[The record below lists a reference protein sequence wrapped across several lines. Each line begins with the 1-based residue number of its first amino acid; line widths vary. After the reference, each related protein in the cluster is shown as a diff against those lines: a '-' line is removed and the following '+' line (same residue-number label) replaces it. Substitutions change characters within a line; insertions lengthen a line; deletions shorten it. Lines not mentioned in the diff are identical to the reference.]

1 MGQSRW
7 FFLPSPEFYPLPDL
21 QDILTITVSL
31 DQPTYGIEPGVCL
44 ESNEQIDLYSG
55 IIFPDGKVYG
65 TTVDDRGK
73 ITLARGFQK
82 IKSNVSVNRK
92 QTQIIFFSSNEAAI
106 SYVFKAADPVGLYNF
121 FFFVTCSPS
130 MRDTNGSFVSMGSH
144 MYFYK
149 DLSAALK

>member
-1 MGQSRW
+1 MNRLTFTRALFSPMGRCMER
-7 FFLPSPEFYPLPDL
+7 L
-21 QDILTITVSL
+21 LTIGERL
-31 DQPTYGIEPGVCL
+31 PW
-44 ESNEQIDLYSG
+44 
-55 IIFPDGKVYG
+55 
-65 TTVDDRGK
+65 R
-73 ITLARGFQK
+73 AGFKK